1 MVQAKDREV
10 PEELQSSSIENAQ
23 LLPAKGSPLMNH
35 AMSRRLFLQ
44 LSGSAATALTL
55 PSRAFALDTASQPLN
70 EVGYGQV
77 TLTSE
82 RHLAQ
87 QQSTHSLLMSLSN
100 DSLLKPLRTMA
111 GLPAPGENL
120 GGWYEYLAD
129 SKYNTDD
136 AGFAPSCNYGQWVS
150 ALARNYAIT
159 GDPATR
165 DKVLQLNQMYA
176 QTINARYYEVNRFPG
191 YCYDKI
197 VCGLMDSHH
206 LAHDPDAFKLL
217 DSTTDVAQ
225 TQLPGHAVDHDV
237 PWRMGRDKTWD
248 WDESYT
254 MPENLFL
261 VSQMG
266 AGTRYKTMAIQY
278 LNDKTEFD
286 PLARGENPLAGRHAY
301 SYVNSLSSAMQAY
314 LVGGSEK
321 HLKASKNAFDILQA
335 QSFATGGWGPNEL
348 LQATGSSDLYES
360 LSKSHRSFETP
371 CGSYA
376 HMKLT
381 RYLLRVTRDGRYGD
395 SMERVMYNTVLGA
408 LPLKADGSTFYYSD
422 YNFKG
427 KKVYHKSSWSCCAGT
442 LPQVVADYGINSYFQ
457 EPGAVWVNLYIPSVL
472 RWTEGSN
479 QLELAQTGTYPLKD
493 AIELRLK
500 TASSANFALHLR
512 IPAWAEGATIAVNGK
527 ATPLEVTKG
536 FAVIRRTWN
545 SGDVVELEL
554 PSKLRLE
561 PIDSAHPKVVALVQ
575 GPLVLF
581 AKTKDQP
588 ALTPKQVLAARRT
601 GAEWMVD
608 SEKESVTLAPFTDI
622 GEAEYTTYLQLS

>member
-1 MVQAKDREV
+1 
-10 PEELQSSSIENAQ
+10 
-23 LLPAKGSPLMNH
+23 MNRSL
-35 AMSRRLFLQ
+35 SRRRFLQ
-44 LSGSAATALTL
+44 LTGSAATAIGLR
-55 PSRAFALDTASQPLN
+55 SRAFATDPIQLPLA
-70 EVGYGQV
+70 EVGYRQV
-77 TLTSE
+77 TVTSPL
-82 RHLAQ
+82 HLAQ
-87 QQSTHSLLMSLSN
+87 QQSTHKLLMGMTN

-129 SKYNTDD
+129 SKYNTDE

-165 DKVLQLNQMYA
+165 DKVLQLNQLYA
-176 QTINARYYEVNRFPG
+176 QTVNARYYEVNRFPG
-191 YCYDKI
+191 YCFDKI
-197 VCGLMDSHH
+197 VCGLKDSHS
-206 LAHDPDAFKLL
+206 LVHDPDAFRIL
-217 DSTTDVAQ
+217 DLTTNVAEL
-225 TQLPGHAVDHDV
+225 QLPGHAVDHDV
-237 PWRMGRDKTWD
+237 PWRLGRDKTWD

-266 AGTRYKTMAIQY
+266 AGQRYKTLATQY

-301 SYVNSLSSAMQAY
+301 SYVNSISSAMQAY

-321 HLKASKNAFDILQA
+321 HLTAAKNAFNILQA

-348 LQATGSSDLYES
+348 LQANGSSDLFES
-360 LSKSHRSFETP
+360 LTKSHHSFETP

-408 LPLKADGSTFYYSD
+408 LPLKPDGSTFYYSD
-422 YNFKG
+422 YNFNG
-427 KKVYHKSSWSCCAGT
+427 KRVYHKSSWACCAGT

-457 EPGAVWVNLYIPSVL
+457 EPGAVWVNLYITSIF
-472 RWTEGSN
+472 RWSDGSN
-479 QLELAQTGTYPLKD
+479 PIELAQTGTYPLSD
-493 AIELRLK
+493 AVEFRVK
-500 TASSANFALHLR
+500 AARPVDFALHLR
-512 IPAWAEGATIAVNGK
+512 IPAWSEGATIAVNGK
-527 ATPLEVTKG
+527 TSPLQVNKG
-536 FAVIRRTWN
+536 FAVIRRTWRN
-545 SGDVVELEL
+545 GDVLELCL

-561 PIDSAHPKVVALVQ
+561 PIDSEHPDVAALMH

-588 ALTPKQVLAARRT
+588 AVTSKQALAAQHLS
-601 GAEWMVD
+601 GGEWQINGDLKLV
-608 SEKESVTLAPFTDI
+608 PFTEI
-622 GEAEYTTYLQLS
+622 GDAEYTTYLKLS